1 MMKRIIVIL
10 LKIVI
15 EDNSYNRNRVNTKI
29 PPKLLEITIS
39 QEIIN
44 IINTKIE

>member
-1 MMKRIIVIL
+1 MLID
-10 LKIVI
+10 
-15 EDNSYNRNRVNTKI
+15 DNSYNRNRVNTKI

-44 IINTKIE
+44 IISTRIE